1 MMVVMLTSYY
11 PTVDVNVLSDMEMS
25 QILNVWLM
33 KVFMKGHRIPVH
45 SHRIRVLK
53 LTSLFS

>member
-1 MMVVMLTSYY
+1 MLTSYY